1 MKSKMD
7 KKKNKTYSILNLI
20 LIYIITR
27 FITYNFFEI
36 YSNPDVIRPDLAYFR
51 VKISNNRFNR
61 LYSTFTFT
69 ASIMELYC
77 GYFC

>member
-27 FITYNFFEI
+27 FITYNFLK
-36 YSNPDVIRPDLAYFR
+36 YTVIQML
-51 VKISNNRFNR
+51 
-61 LYSTFTFT
+61 
-69 ASIMELYC
+69 
-77 GYFC
+77 